1 MFKSKLLLWMKK
13 HHLPSEKNPPS
24 TFVSFVAFTSSRLVT
39 FIQFHSVHPQQT
51 WPTTQPHRKATVSPV
66 LLTLSSTTST
76 GNALLTI
83 HSIKTRLTKA
93 TATTTMESTRRC
105 SRTTC
110 AHAATATPST
120 RTVTCSKTRLSSM
133 LAAEPAFCPCAQSHL
148 FPLTHISILRLDL
161 QVRRKGWRQ
170 ARYRC

>member
-13 HHLPSEKNPPS
+13 HHFPSEKNPPS
-24 TFVSFVAFTSSRLVT
+24 TSVSFVAFTFSRLVT
-39 FIQFHSVHPQQT
+39 FTHFDSVHPQQT
-51 WPTTQPHRKATVSPV
+51 WQTTQPHRKATVSPV

-76 GNALLTI
+76 GNALLTM
-83 HSIKTRLTKA
+83 HSIKTRLTSA

-110 AHAATATPST
+110 AHAATATPFT
-120 RTVTCSKTRLSSM
+120 RTVTCSRTRLSSM
-133 LAAEPAFCPCAQSHL
+133 LAAEPAFCPCAHFHL
-148 FPLTHISILRLDL
+148 SLLTHTSILRLDL